1 MVESPVSP
9 VYSKRDVDYRKGEEP
24 EICGNCVHY
33 IKPQGFTL
41 FNGGA
46 CEVVQGRIKEKDV
59 CNLWSP
65 NDEVEE
71 ED

>member
-1 MVESPVSP
+1 MVESQKSP

-33 IKPQGFTL
+33 IKSEGFSL
-41 FNGGA
+41 FSSGA
-46 CEVVQGRIKEKDV
+46 CEIVKGRIKEKDV

-65 NDEVEE
+65 NDEVEAL
-71 ED
+71 D

>member
-1 MVESPVSP
+1 MVETQNSP

-24 EICGNCVHY
+24 EVCKNCIY
-33 IKPQGFTL
+33 FTEPLGIKMFS
-41 FNGGA
+41 NGS
-46 CEVVQGRIKEKDV
+46 CEVVSGRIKSGDT

-65 NDEVEE
+65 NEDTEE